1 MSKLGTC
8 FLCPAPASI
17 QLGDLVLCEACT
29 EAVLEPEPGICVVC
43 GEALAE
49 VRLEA
54 GETTC
59 AECTVIVF
67 VTYERGPPDASFA
80 GGIGI
85 RW

>member
-1 MSKLGTC
+1 MPDLGTC
-8 FLCPAPASI
+8 FLCPTQATI
-17 QLGDLVLCEACT
+17 QLGDLLLCEACA
-29 EAVLEPEPGICVVC
+29 EGMLEPEPGICVVC

-49 VRLEA
+49 ERLEA

-59 AECTVIVF
+59 PECQVIVF
-67 VTYERGPPDASFA
+67 ITYERGPPGASFA